1 MLTNVATT
9 ANRHEM
15 LDRALNHFGEPCKIA
30 QKVLIVNGDSES
42 LAFLEAIVDAGHY
55 DVVFVESV
63 AHAYSQVKRVQPD
76 LVILCVN
83 IDDTDSLQVLS
94 MLRLDEETRSIPV
107 LTYATDDELQPPD
120 DEESAADGTVIPL
133 FGARPAALM
142 N

>member
-1 MLTNVATT
+1 MLTNVVTT

-15 LDRALNHFGEPCKIA
+15 LNQALDHFGEPRKHT

-42 LAFLEAIVDAGHY
+42 LTFLEAIVDSGHY

-63 AHAYSQVKRVQPD
+63 AHAYSQVKKVRPD

-83 IDDTDSLQVLS
+83 IDDSDSLQVLS

-107 LTYATDDELQPPD
+107 LTYATDDELQPQ
-120 DEESAADGTVIPL
+120 EEEEAAADGGALPL

>member
-1 MLTNVATT
+1 MQTNVVTATRQFEAIART
-9 ANRHEM
+9 LSRDSRN
-15 LDRALNHFGEPCKIA
+15 DA

-42 LAFLEAIVDAGHY
+42 LVFLEAIVEAGHY

-63 AHAYSQVKRVQPD
+63 AHAYSQVKRVKPD

-83 IDDTDSLQVLS
+83 IDDSDSLQVLS

-107 LTYATDDELQPPD
+107 LTYATDDELVQQQE
-120 DEESAADGTVIPL
+120 DEEEVSDDAAMPL
-133 FGARPAALM
+133 FGSHPVARM

>member
-1 MLTNVATT
+1 MLTNVVTT

-15 LDRALNHFGEPCKIA
+15 LDRALDRFGESRNTT

-42 LAFLEAIVDAGHY
+42 LAFLEAIVDSGHY

-63 AHAYSQVKRVQPD
+63 AHAYSQVKKVRPD

-83 IDDTDSLQVLS
+83 IDDSDSLQVLS

-107 LTYATDDELQPPD
+107 LTYATDDELQPQ
-120 DEESAADGTVIPL
+120 EEEEAAADSGALPL

>member
-1 MLTNVATT
+1 MQTNVVT
-9 ANRHEM
+9 AARQIEAIARTLAREARKH
-15 LDRALNHFGEPCKIA
+15 A

-42 LAFLEAIVDAGHY
+42 LVFLEAIVEAGNY

-63 AHAYSQVKRVQPD
+63 AHAYSQVKRVRPD

-83 IDDTDSLQVLS
+83 IDDVDSLQVLS

-107 LTYATDDELQPPD
+107 LTYATDDELVKQQEE
-120 DEESAADGTVIPL
+120 DEELSDEAVIPL
-133 FGARPAALM
+133 FGAHPAARM

>member
-1 MLTNVATT
+1 MLTNVVTA

-15 LDRALNHFGEPCKIA
+15 LNLPLERIGDLHKSA

-83 IDDTDSLQVLS
+83 IDDSDSLQVLS

-107 LTYATDDELQPPD
+107 LTYATDDALQPQE
-120 DEESAADGTVIPL
+120 DEEPAADGVTMDMLNV
-133 FGARPAALM
+133 RPAALM